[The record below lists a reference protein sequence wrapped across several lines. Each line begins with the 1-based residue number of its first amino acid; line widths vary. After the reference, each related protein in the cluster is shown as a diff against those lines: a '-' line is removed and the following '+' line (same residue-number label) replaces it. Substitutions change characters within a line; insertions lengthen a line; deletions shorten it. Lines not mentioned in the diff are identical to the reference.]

1 MDKKSEITV
10 LLADDH
16 GIVRKGIRSLLEQE
30 SWIKIVGE
38 AEDGMEVLKKAG
50 TLLPD
55 ILVLDISLP
64 LLNGLEVARRLNK
77 LQPEIKII
85 ILSMHDSEEL
95 IYETLQAGVKG
106 YILKKSAPDQLVSAI
121 RAVSL
126 GKSFF
131 SPEISKIIDE
141 RKIEQGQVIGNESIL
156 VPALTGRE
164 TEILQ
169 LVAEGHSNRE
179 IAEILFISI
188 KTVENHRSKIMEKMN
203 FRNIADLI
211 KYAVSKGII
220 QLRD

>member
-141 RKIEQGQVIGNESIL
+141 RKIEQGQLIGKESIL

-211 KYAVSKGII
+211 KYAVSKRII

>member
-50 TLLPD
+50 KLLPD

-77 LQPEIKII
+77 LHSEIKII
-85 ILSMHDSEEL
+85 ILSMHDSDDL

-141 RKIEQGQVIGNESIL
+141 RKIEQGQLIGKESIL

-164 TEILQ
+164 SDILQ